1 MSVSSSQ
8 ALEYLEQQPG
18 LTHKRLYQQPSTALA
33 VFRRMLPHLA
43 CFTAKAIVMAMLY
56 MTGPFSAAELEN
68 WIRPDSKGE
77 KDKAISVLE
86 ALHIVAQAPEPSGAR
101 AYRLSSGF
109 QNSLRQALTGGG
121 NHRSFGVP
129 CDTPPKNRISI
140 EELDDYARRKWEA
153 ILYYMVGSTGTGMA
167 GGSGI
172 SQGTKTLLE
181 MGTFVETKFG
191 RTAITKAGFSF
202 LLQEVN
208 AQVWSLLIVYLDSA
222 PTVRIAHLNDPSI
235 LTASQLKMDQV
246 DVLSFLFMLGSLE
259 LGQDYSTAPLSPTQ
273 LQMLDD
279 LNDFGI
285 VLRPKNQPR
294 FYPTRLATTLTS
306 DAAALRNT
314 ESISTALTASSTS
327 DGAGASGAPSK
338 GYIIIETNYRLYAY
352 TSSELQIAVLNLFVT
367 LETRFPNLVS
377 GKLTKESVQ
386 RAITLGITA
395 DQIISYLDTYA
406 HPQMQ
411 RRNPVLPPTVVDQI
425 RLWQIEGD
433 RMQATDGFL
442 MKDFKDW
449 DEYRDIRDYA
459 RAIGVLSWDSDAKRL
474 LFITKTEQI
483 GQFIKNRSKR

>member
-1 MSVSSSQ
+1 MSASSSQ

-18 LTHKRLYQQPSTALA
+18 LTHKRLYQQPSTVLA

-43 CFTAKAIVMAMLY
+43 KTVVMAMLY
-56 MTGPFSAAELEN
+56 MTGPFSAAELDN

-129 CDTPPKNRISI
+129 CDTPPHDRISI
-140 EELDDYARRKWEA
+140 DELDEYARRKWET

-191 RTAITKAGFSF
+191 RTVITKAGFSF

-222 PTVRIAHLNDPSI
+222 PT
-235 LTASQLKMDQV
+235 LKMDQV

-327 DGAGASGAPSK
+327 DVSSSTGAPSK

-352 TSSELQIAVLNLFVT
+352 TSSELQIAVLNLFVA

-433 RMQATDGFL
+433 RMQATEGFL

-449 DEYRDIRDYA
+449 EEYRDIRDYA
-459 RAIGVLSWDSDAKRL
+459 KAIGVLSWDSDAKRF

-483 GQFIKNRSKR
+483 GQFIKNRSRR